1 MSAMIREWRRG
12 WLTALTLALFWSG
25 ASQTQAQPVSFKQ
38 KIASILVDNCL
49 ACHGP
54 KKAEGGYRVDS
65 FERLMAA
72 GESTTPGFVA
82 KNLEGSES
90 FRRIISTDVSE
101 RMPLEGE
108 PLPPEHVAL
117 LKQWIEEG
125 ATFDGPDPKAPLASI
140 IPPPTHPDPPE
151 AYPQPLP
158 ITAVAFSPD
167 GTQLVA
173 GGYHELTIWNP
184 TDGALIRRI
193 KNMGQRTYA
202 IAFSPDGKL
211 IAVAGGAPG
220 KLGEVRVVDF
230 ASGNIVS
237 VMATTSD
244 VALDVA
250 FNPPGDRLAV
260 GAADGILRIFEAA
273 TGKEQLTI
281 SSHSDWVQAVAWS
294 PDGSKLASA
303 SRDKTAKV
311 FDMKTGELLVTFS
324 GHGQP
329 VKGVAFHPDG
339 AEAFSAGA
347 DKKIQR
353 WKVADG
359 GKTAEIGFG
368 DEVYKLPV
376 SGGFLFASSA
386 DKTVRQFD
394 AKSHAAVRQYP
405 GSPDWAL
412 CVAYHDGTKRVA
424 AGGFNGEVRVWN
436 TTDGNAV
443 VTFVAA
449 PGLKK

>member
-1 MSAMIREWRRG
+1 MYVARVSSFLVA
-12 WLTALTLALFWSG
+12 TTLTLGGL
-25 ASQTQAQPVSFKQ
+25 ASASAQPVSFKQ
-38 KIASILVDNCL
+38 KVASILVDNCL

-54 KKAEGGYRVDS
+54 KKAEGGYRVDT
-65 FERLMAA
+65 FERAMAA
-72 GESTTPGFVA
+72 GESTQPGFVA

-90 FRRIISTDVSE
+90 FRRIVSADKDE
-101 RMPLEGE
+101 RMPLEGD
-108 PLPPEHVAL
+108 PLPADQVAL

-125 ATFDGPDPKAPLASI
+125 ATFDGPDPKALLATI
-140 IPPPTHPDPPE
+140 IPPPVHPDPPE

-167 GTQLVA
+167 GTQIIA
-173 GGYHELTIWNP
+173 GGYHELTVWNP
-184 TDGALIRRI
+184 ADGQLVRRI
-193 KNMGQRTYA
+193 KNIGQRTYA
-202 IAFSPDGKL
+202 LAFSPDGKL
-211 IAVAGGAPG
+211 LAVAGGAPG
-220 KLGEVRVVDF
+220 KLGEVRIVDY
-230 ASGNIVS
+230 ASGNVTA
-237 VMATTSD
+237 VMGTTSD
-244 VALDVA
+244 VVLDAA
-250 FNPPGDRLAV
+250 FSPQGDRLAI
-260 GAADGILRIFEAA
+260 GAADGMLRVFEVAA
-273 TGKEQLTI
+273 AKEQLTI

-311 FDMKTGELLVTFS
+311 FDAKTGELLVTFS

-368 DEVYKLPV
+368 DEVYKLPLG
-376 SGGFLFASSA
+376 GGFLFASSA

-394 AKSHAAVRQYP
+394 AKSHGAVRQYA

-436 TTDGNAV
+436 AADGNPIA
-443 VTFVAA
+443 TILAA
-449 PGLKK
+449 PGLVKK